1 MVSFTNMAELAKDAS
16 IEAVIVH
23 HKLVHVLVLIVLSL
37 RGSFNYA
44 DRKHRLAKL
53 LHSF

>member
-1 MVSFTNMAELAKDAS
+1 MVSFFNMAELAKDAS
-16 IEAVIVH
+16 VEAVTVH
-23 HKLVHVLVLIVLSL
+23 SKLVHVLVLVVLSL
-37 RGSFNYA
+37 RDSFNYV